1 MMLRRQKEDLLRI
14 NRVTYVGMAINVTL
28 FFAKLYAGIAGRSQ
42 ALIADAVHSV
52 SDLATDIA
60 VVIGIRFWAQPA
72 DRNHPYGHAKIETMV
87 TLLIGA
93 ALALVAVQLIKEGAT
108 TLYAIGFKGEKL
120 PVPKVGALYA
130 ALGSIVLKEALYRWT
145 VKVGRETNSSA
156 VIANAW
162 HHRSDALSS
171 IPAALAVGLAL
182 LLGPRM
188 SWLDPAG
195 AIVVALMIAYAAW
208 QIARPAIIILLDAG
222 MNAEQI
228 EKIIALAVDTPGVLD
243 VHQVRTR
250 PTGSGEFVLDLHIHV
265 DGEATVRAGHD
276 IAETVARKIVDSPF
290 PVSEVLVHFEPDR
303 D

>member
-1 MMLRRQKEDLLRI
+1 MLRRQKEDMLRI
-14 NRVTYVGMAINVTL
+14 NRVTYAGMAVNVTL
-28 FFAKLYAGIAGRSQ
+28 IVAKLYAGIAGRSQ

-52 SDLATDIA
+52 SDLATDVA
-60 VVIGIRFWAQPA
+60 VVVGIRFWAQPA

-265 DGEATVRAGHD
+265 DGEATVRTGHD

>member
-1 MMLRRQKEDLLRI
+1 MILRRQKEDTRRI
-14 NRVTYVGMAINVTL
+14 NQVTYVGMAVNLGLVFI
-28 FFAKLYAGIAGRSQ
+28 KLYAGLAARSQ
-42 ALIADAVHSV
+42 ALVADAVHSL
-52 SDLATDIA
+52 SDLATDLA
-60 VVIGIRFWAQPA
+60 VIIGIRFWAQPA
-72 DRNHPYGHAKIETMV
+72 DRDHPYGHAKIETMV

-93 ALALVAVQLIKEGAT
+93 ALALVALQLIKEGIS
-108 TLYAIGFKGEKL
+108 TLYAVGFKGENL
-120 PVPKVGALYA
+120 PAPKIGALYA

-145 VKVGRETNSSA
+145 VKVGKETNSSA

-162 HHRSDALSS
+162 HHRSDAMSS
-171 IPAALAVGLAL
+171 IPAALAVALAL

-195 AIVVALMIAYAAW
+195 AIVVALMIGYAAW

-222 MNAEQI
+222 MTPDQI

-250 PTGSGEFVLDLHIHV
+250 PTGSGDFVLDLHIHV
-265 DGEATVRAGHD
+265 DGDATVRAGHD

-290 PVSEVLVHFEPDR
+290 PVSEVLVHFEPDQY
-303 D
+303 